1 VKEQGNIPLLVAGI
15 VGSIKLLADTLG
27 YQIITDEQVN
37 AIANGV
43 SAVVAIIAVFLNNR
57 REKQQ

>member
-1 VKEQGNIPLLVAGI
+1 MEKQGNITMLVAGI
-15 VGSIKLLADTLG
+15 VGSIKLLADTSG

-57 REKQQ
+57 QEKQQ

>member
-1 VKEQGNIPLLVAGI
+1 MEKQGNIPMLVAGI

-37 AIANGV
+37 ANIYLQLKKK
-43 SAVVAIIAVFLNNR
+43 ST
-57 REKQQ
+57 

>member
-1 VKEQGNIPLLVAGI
+1 MLVAGI
-15 VGSIKLLADTLG
+15 VGSIKLLADTFD

-57 REKQQ
+57 QEKQQ

>member
-1 VKEQGNIPLLVAGI
+1 MLVAGI

-57 REKQQ
+57 QEKQQ